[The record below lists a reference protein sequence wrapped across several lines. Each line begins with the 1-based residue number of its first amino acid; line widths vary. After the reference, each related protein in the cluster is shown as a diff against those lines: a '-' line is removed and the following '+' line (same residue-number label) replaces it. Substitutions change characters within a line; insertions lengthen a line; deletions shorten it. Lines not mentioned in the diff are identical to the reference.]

1 MDQSKMRTGLKRY
14 SLCAVLGAVACM
26 ACASVSVA
34 DDKLAAGDVSGSP
47 GQTAA
52 VPITIKLGGDN
63 VAFFG
68 ATFTVTPQGSAPA
81 VAEKLTYQA
90 AKGTPPPDLQT
101 AVQAAAKLA
110 IGYGAVTIKP
120 PLTGTVRVGTLMVP
134 IPAGASGIYQVGVL
148 KVSAGDSSGKRL
160 TITGQ
165 AGKITV
171 GGGAGSK

>member
-1 MDQSKMRTGLKRY
+1 MDTPKMKTGLKQHAF
-14 SLCAVLGAVACM
+14 CAVLGAVACM
-26 ACASVSVA
+26 AWSSVSVA
-34 DDKLAAGDVSGSP
+34 DDKLAAGEVSGKA
-47 GQTAA
+47 GKTAA
-52 VPITIKLGGDN
+52 VPITLKLGGDN

-81 VAEKLTYQA
+81 IAEKLTYQA
-90 AKGTPPPDLQT
+90 AKGTPPPDLHT

-110 IGYGAVTIKP
+110 IGYGAATISP

-134 IPAGASGIYQVGVL
+134 MPPGASGTYQVGVV

-160 TITGQ
+160 TITGK

-171 GGGAGSK
+171 GRGGGSK